1 MRRPG
6 QPILIGYF
14 GITVL
19 LLIALAFFSILAF
32 GPEPIINFI
41 DTITGNGK

>member
-1 MRRPG
+1 MSKRPE
-6 QPILIGYF
+6 QF
-14 GITVL
+14 GFLAITVL
-19 LLIALAFFSILAF
+19 LLLALAFFSILAF